1 MGPTASGKTAL
12 AQYLYSVGDIELIS
26 VDSAMVYRGCDIGS
40 GKPTP
45 FELQQAP
52 HHLVD
57 ICEPWQPFDVGQFI
71 AQVQMIINDIHARGK
86 LPICVGGTQMY
97 FHALQRGLSELPA
110 TEPAIRETVL
120 AQAEQLGWPAMHQE
134 LRQHDPATAERLA
147 PNDAQ
152 RIGRA
157 LEVFYQTRTP
167 LSQWQKNATKNHY
180 QFLNIALIPKD
191 TPRSVLHQRIE
202 QRFEQMLEQGL
213 IDEVQQ
219 LRSNA
224 KNHTGL
230 PAIRAVGYRQV
241 WEHLAGDINFDDM
254 VVQAQA
260 ATRQLAKRQLTW
272 LRSWPNVN
280 ELDFMS
286 PNLKNEVVDL
296 IRQFTEE

>member
-1 MGPTASGKTAL
+1 M
-12 AQYLYSVGDIELIS
+12 
-26 VDSAMVYRGCDIGS
+26 
-40 GKPTP
+40 
-45 FELQQAP
+45 
-52 HHLVD
+52 
-57 ICEPWQPFDVGQFI
+57 
-71 AQVQMIINDIHARGK
+71 
-86 LPICVGGTQMY
+86 
-97 FHALQRGLSELPA
+97 
-110 TEPAIRETVL
+110 
-120 AQAEQLGWPAMHQE
+120 
-134 LRQHDPATAERLA
+134 
-147 PNDAQ
+147 
-152 RIGRA
+152 
-157 LEVFYQTRTP
+157 
-167 LSQWQKNATKNHY
+167 
-180 QFLNIALIPKD
+180 NIALIPKD